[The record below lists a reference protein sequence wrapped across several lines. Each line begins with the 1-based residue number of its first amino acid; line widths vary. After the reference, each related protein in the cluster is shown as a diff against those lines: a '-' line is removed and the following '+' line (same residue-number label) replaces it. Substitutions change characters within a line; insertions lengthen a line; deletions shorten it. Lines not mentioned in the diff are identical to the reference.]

1 MVARAIQD
9 QMLGRNESHVLLDI
23 SHKPAGK
30 VRIAPS
36 PVSSSSCAAL
46 VLDLAALLWCINVTS
61 AP

>member
-30 VRIAPS
+30 VRIRPS
-36 PVSSSSCAAL
+36 PVSSSCAVL

-61 AP
+61 AL